1 MAIILDDQALGR
13 LVRVVA
19 GAPQG
24 QRNNLAFW
32 AACRAGEMA
41 RSGLIGLEAATAVIA
56 AAATRAGLGQ
66 REAERTAAVVS
77 MPTPEWRMS
86 DCPALADA
94 EQLVETALAQKR
106 QLMVHAGDLP
116 ARARVLRDLLA
127 QCEYVSDRDVPVK
140 LVQPSDGGPMRAV
153 PLTANNFVI
162 EAHHL
167 CQPVKLNRQG
177 ELVAVTFPERVAR
190 MYLDMGEWNLRPLTG
205 ITTAPDSRQMA
216 ASAMLRCVS
225 SDLIRQS

>member
-1 MAIILDDQALGR
+1 VAIILDDQALGR

-32 AACRAGEMA
+32 AACWAGEMA

-116 ARARVLRDLLA
+116 SRARVLRDLLA

-205 ITTAPDSRQMA
+205 ITTAQNSRQMA